1 MRDSVSIAHRLS
13 ANCLGMFGK
22 PFRKRELKLGLLSLH
37 QNKIQTHAG
46 LKCKNKIIKT
56 TKEDLDDYLIFV
68 VKKP

>member
-1 MRDSVSIAHRLS
+1 
-13 ANCLGMFGK
+13 MFGK

-56 TKEDLDDYLIFV
+56 TKENLDDYLIFV